1 MIYPKKLRK
10 LSIVSN
16 LLYSHVF
23 QTINSM
29 QTSKLTIILFFSLL
43 MFSCK
48 SGFEHNKTGMEKLNK
63 ELKEEFGADA
73 WYTSIEL
80 VNSGGSDDVVT
91 VDETKDPNSL
101 KQEQWSQF
109 HGFWEKKADIT
120 LSIQGAEPKSFMF
133 QLDKEVSLSKLGE
146 LMEQS
151 QKQLREEKKI
161 EDSEVVLAQIKASN
175 KMNTKQEG
183 LYYSISLQSKKTS
196 KNYNFVYG
204 MDGTLKTLNE

>member
-1 MIYPKKLRK
+1 
-10 LSIVSN
+10 
-16 LLYSHVF
+16 
-23 QTINSM
+23 M
-29 QTSKLTIILFFSLL
+29 QTSKLIIVLFFSLF

-151 QKQLREEKKI
+151 QKQLRDEKKI

-196 KNYNFVYG
+196 KSYNFVYG

>member
-1 MIYPKKLRK
+1 M
-10 LSIVSN
+10 
-16 LLYSHVF
+16 
-23 QTINSM
+23 
-29 QTSKLTIILFFSLL
+29 SKLILMFLFSLC

-48 SGFEHNKTGMEKLNK
+48 SGFEHNRTGMEKLNK

-91 VDETKDPNSL
+91 IDETKDPNSL

-146 LMEQS
+146 LMELS
-151 QKQLREEKKI
+151 KKKLKEEENI
-161 EDSEVVLAQIKASN
+161 GDAEVVLAQIKASN

-183 LYYSISLQSKKTS
+183 LYYSISLQSKKS
-196 KNYNFVYG
+196 GKSYNFVY
-204 MDGTLKTLNE
+204 DIDKRLKTLNE

>member
-101 KQEQWSQF
+101 
-109 HGFWEKKADIT
+109 
-120 LSIQGAEPKSFMF
+120 
-133 QLDKEVSLSKLGE
+133 
-146 LMEQS
+146 
-151 QKQLREEKKI
+151 
-161 EDSEVVLAQIKASN
+161 
-175 KMNTKQEG
+175 
-183 LYYSISLQSKKTS
+183 
-196 KNYNFVYG
+196 
-204 MDGTLKTLNE
+204 